1 MEEEE
6 GSHEE
11 VMWIGKGSVEGCE
24 WRELRRATDFS
35 EKNEVSPR
43 LTEAPPSEAHLVDAT
58 SASLLF
64 KPVMSTPDKAQ
75 EACRQLH
82 GPELKLSTDISLM
95 GTNNNNSFPGLTL
108 IDLLFIAVIHIAEL

>member
-6 GSHEE
+6 GSHEG
-11 VMWIGKGSVEGCE
+11 VMCIGKGSVEGCE
-24 WRELRRATDFS
+24 WRELRRATDCS

-64 KPVMSTPDKAQ
+64 KPVMSTPDPSSRSLQTAPWPGVKA
-75 EACRQLH
+75 
-82 GPELKLSTDISLM
+82 
-95 GTNNNNSFPGLTL
+95 
-108 IDLLFIAVIHIAEL
+108 